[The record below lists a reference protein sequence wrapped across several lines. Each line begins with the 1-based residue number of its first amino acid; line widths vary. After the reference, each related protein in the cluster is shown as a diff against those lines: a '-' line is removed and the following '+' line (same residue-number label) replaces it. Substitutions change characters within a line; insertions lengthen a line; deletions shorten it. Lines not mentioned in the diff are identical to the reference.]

1 MNSSTWTRIIRFH
14 FCYRNIV
21 LFLFLWEFS
30 AFTPTDAVNGVAITH
45 SDTRKKNIKI
55 PRTHR
60 KSSLNII
67 IYRHHTPNETCY
79 TFTHSRRTHISAT
92 THSVHMAGL
101 RNSHIKQ
108 QYFFFFLHS
117 FSSKSRDICEHSR
130 NGWNSL
136 NNKSTIISLPATRF
150 VRYATLSLSHKMV

>member
-1 MNSSTWTRIIRFH
+1 MPKISRSIHWTCSARKWNNKKKMRIVNFMNSSTWTRIIRFH

-108 QYFFFFLHS
+108 QYFFFF
-117 FSSKSRDICEHSR
+117 FAFIFIKI
-130 NGWNSL
+130 
-136 NNKSTIISLPATRF
+136 P
-150 VRYATLSLSHKMV
+150 RYMWA